1 MRSIGRNIK
10 RKEGFMNDRKRKV
23 RIRPVKKDEPD
34 LRRLARALI
43 DLAISQNQQGHE
55 AVESDAESGET
66 EEEAA

>member
-1 MRSIGRNIK
+1 
-10 RKEGFMNDRKRKV
+10 MNDRKRKV

>member
-1 MRSIGRNIK
+1 
-10 RKEGFMNDRKRKV
+10 MNDKKRKV

-43 DLAISQNQQGHE
+43 DLAITQNQQE
-55 AVESDAESGET
+55 QVIESRTESGET